1 MEVFSFFC
9 FNNRCAVKIL
19 PMSKTNPDEENAL
32 SEEAAIA
39 EAATAEERSSRDEL
53 HLATYPVAL
62 LSFQAKQ
69 GKTIVQ
75 TRETR
80 HPITKKPITS
90 TWRVMGSDALG
101 LPTPTDEAVLMVLM
115 EISREQGFTQ
125 EVTFT
130 QLDVLQ
136 RLGWD
141 RSQTSYKKLVLA
153 FERLTSVTITSQ
165 NVFWDATNK
174 AFVQT
179 AFHLL
184 EEFEIVATPGRYRK
198 AKDGEDSSK
207 GAAMS
212 RFVWGTPLWRSF
224 KDGNL
229 KPISLSFYFELSLPL
244 SRRLFRFLDLVKYD
258 GKPVYRIGLRKMC
271 EQFLAVSPA
280 KYPSVYKNTL
290 CPAHEE
296 LIEQGF
302 LRDVRYEANKA
313 GDGENVIYTFTSKT
327 EVNPALILTD
337 EISKPKAPQQV
348 PEPNISQPPPSEL
361 TPVRAA
367 HFKALFEAMDKET
380 QAGLMTRAKAKAPDF
395 TWPYLQ
401 DPQRAVSWALWELVE
416 ESISCQNPDDKAI
429 KKPRG
434 RRKPQQGTQKDKGK

>member
-1 MEVFSFFC
+1 
-9 FNNRCAVKIL
+9 
-19 PMSKTNPDEENAL
+19 MSKTSPASPKKAASSPVDPIVTDETTSAD
-32 SEEAAIA
+32 
-39 EAATAEERSSRDEL
+39 ERSSRDER

-80 HPITKKPITS
+80 HPISKKPITS

-101 LPTPTDEAVLMVLM
+101 LPTPSDEAVLMVLM
-115 EISREQGFTQ
+115 EISREQGFPQ

-141 RSQTSYKKLVLA
+141 KSQSSYKKLVLA
-153 FERLTSVTITSQ
+153 FERLTSVTISSQ

-198 AKDGEDSSK
+198 AKTNIGEEAKASQTGKGADKSQGKDAGKDTGK

-244 SRRLFRFLDLVKYD
+244 ARRLFRFLDLVKFD
-258 GKPVYRIGLRKMC
+258 GKPVYRIGLRKLC
-271 EQFLAVSPA
+271 EQFLAVSEA
-280 KYPSVYKNTL
+280 KYLSVYKNTL
-290 CPAHEE
+290 RPAHDE
-296 LIEQGF
+296 LIAQGF
-302 LRDVRYEANKA
+302 LREVRYEANKA
-313 GDGENVIYTFTSKT
+313 GDGENVIYTFMSKA
-327 EVNPALILTD
+327 EASPMLRD
-337 EISKPKAPQQV
+337 EIPEMQLLLPIPQAAEI
-348 PEPNISQPPPSEL
+348 PTLRAATRAAAELPPSEL
-361 TPVRAA
+361 TPQRAA
-367 HFKALFEAMDKET
+367 HFKSVFDAMDKAAQNELL
-380 QAGLMTRAKAKAPDF
+380 GRAKAKAPDF
-395 TWPYLQ
+395 TWPHLQ
-401 DPQRAVSWALWELVE
+401 DPERAISWALWELVE
-416 ESISCQNPDDKAI
+416 EHST
-429 KKPRG
+429 R
-434 RRKPQQGTQKDKGK
+434 